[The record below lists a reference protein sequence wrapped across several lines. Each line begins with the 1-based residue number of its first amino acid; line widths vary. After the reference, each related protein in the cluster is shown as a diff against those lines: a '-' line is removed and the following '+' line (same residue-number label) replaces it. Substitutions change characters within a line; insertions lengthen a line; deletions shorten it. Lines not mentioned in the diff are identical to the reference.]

1 MTNKQFEVKEY
12 LSSLRFAEK
21 MIEIKLEKI
30 EETRDLALRVNQALN
45 PVKVQGGQ
53 RKNIVEEVAIKVA
66 GLTQQLEKQVDE
78 YKELQN
84 NVFELISEIPNKVQQ
99 EILEL
104 RYIHFMKWEDIVKN
118 VSYESRYVLKLH
130 MRALDIIS
138 KSEKFKKISFE
149 KDTKR
154 HFKTPIDV
162 V

>member
-30 EETRDLALRVNQALN
+30 EETRELALRVNQALN

-78 YKELQN
+78 YKELQK
-84 NVFELISEIPNKVQQ
+84 NVIDLISVVPNDTQR
-99 EILEL
+99 EILDL
-104 RYIHFMKWEDIVKN
+104 RYVHFKKWEDIAEIMSYDRRQITRLHYKGLQEIVKTIN
-118 VSYESRYVLKLH
+118 VSLKDKNIL
-130 MRALDIIS
+130 
-138 KSEKFKKISFE
+138 
-149 KDTKR
+149 
-154 HFKTPIDV
+154 
-162 V
+162 

>member
-30 EETRDLALRVNQALN
+30 EETRELALRVNQALN
-45 PVKVQGGQ
+45 PVKVQAGQ

-84 NVFELISEIPNKVQQ
+84 NVFELISETPNKVQQ

-138 KSEKFKKISFE
+138 KCEKVKKISFE
-149 KDTKR
+149 KR
-154 HFKTPIDV
+154 H
-162 V
+162 

>member
-30 EETRDLALRVNQALN
+30 EETRELALRVNQALN

-78 YKELQN
+78 YKELQK
-84 NVFELISEIPNKVQQ
+84 NVIDLISVVSNDTQR
-99 EILEL
+99 EILDL
-104 RYIHFMKWEDIVKN
+104 RYIHFKKWEDIN
-118 VSYESRYVLKLH
+118 VG
-130 MRALDIIS
+130 
-138 KSEKFKKISFE
+138 
-149 KDTKR
+149 
-154 HFKTPIDV
+154 
-162 V
+162 

>member
-30 EETRDLALRVNQALN
+30 EETRELALRVNQALN

-78 YKELQN
+78 YKELQS
-84 NVFELISEIPNKVQQ
+84 NVVKLIESVPDSTER
-99 EILEL
+99 EILDL
-104 RYIHFMKWEDIVKN
+104 RYVHFKKWEEIADIVAYTRMN
-118 VSYESRYVLKLH
+118 VSRIHIKGLNS
-130 MRALDIIS
+130 IS
-138 KSEKFKKISFE
+138 KSGLFKKI
-149 KDTKR
+149 KMLQNVT
-154 HFKTPIDV
+154 
-162 V
+162 

>member
-30 EETRDLALRVNQALN
+30 EETRELALRVNQALN

-149 KDTKR
+149 KR
-154 HFKTPIDV
+154 H
-162 V
+162 

>member
-30 EETRDLALRVNQALN
+30 EETRELALRVNQALN

-78 YKELQN
+78 YKELQSSI
-84 NVFELISEIPNKVQQ
+84 VELVNSVSHEVQKKVM
-99 EILEL
+99 EL
-104 RYIHFMKWEDIVKN
+104 RYIHFKKWEDIMEIMNYSKEN
-118 VSYESRYVLKLH
+118 VMKLH
-130 MRALDIIS
+130 AKGLKAICD
-138 KSEKFKKISFE
+138 SEVWKEIKI
-149 KDTKR
+149 KR
-154 HFKTPIDV
+154 LH
-162 V
+162 

>member
-30 EETRDLALRVNQALN
+30 EETRELALRVNQALN
-45 PVKVQGGQ
+45 PVKVQAGQ

-84 NVFELISEIPNKVQQ
+84 NVFELISETPNKVQQ

-138 KSEKFKKISFE
+138 KCEKFKKISFE
-149 KDTKR
+149 KR
-154 HFKTPIDV
+154 H
-162 V
+162 

>member
-30 EETRDLALRVNQALN
+30 EETRELALRVNQALN

-78 YKELQN
+78 YKELQK
-84 NVFELISEIPNKVQQ
+84 NVIDLISVVPNDTQR
-99 EILEL
+99 EILDL
-104 RYIHFMKWEDIVKN
+104 RYVHFKKWEDIAEIMSYDRRQITRLHYKGLQEIVKIIN
-118 VSYESRYVLKLH
+118 THLKDKNIL
-130 MRALDIIS
+130 
-138 KSEKFKKISFE
+138 
-149 KDTKR
+149 
-154 HFKTPIDV
+154 
-162 V
+162 

>member
-30 EETRDLALRVNQALN
+30 EETRELALRVNQALN

-138 KSEKFKKISFE
+138 KCEKFKKISFE
-149 KDTKR
+149 KR
-154 HFKTPIDV
+154 H
-162 V
+162 

>member
-30 EETRDLALRVNQALN
+30 EETRELALRVNQALN

-78 YKELQN
+78 YKELQK
-84 NVFELISEIPNKVQQ
+84 NVIDLISVVPNDTQR
-99 EILEL
+99 EILDL
-104 RYIHFMKWEDIVKN
+104 RYVHFKKWEDIAEIMSYDRRQITRLHYKGLQEIVKIIN
-118 VSYESRYVLKLH
+118 TPLKDKNIL
-130 MRALDIIS
+130 
-138 KSEKFKKISFE
+138 
-149 KDTKR
+149 
-154 HFKTPIDV
+154 
-162 V
+162 